1 MDRCASERTISLYLD
16 GELAPSAAERLRGHL
31 AVCRRCRRTVDDLG
45 AVDEAVRRQA
55 PPSGDV
61 PDVASRVTGD
71 LRRKGAFL
79 RARLDAGKRRA
90 FGESLV
96 SLRMAAALV
105 VAAGLAM
112 LAAAGTSQMTH
123 TRWARTTAPVLADAE
138 RVLVRLVYVD
148 RRDEAERL
156 AWARGESRK
165 LAMPERLAE
174 ARARAGGTWS
184 NDLASLETAF
194 MLLAQDRPLPAAITA
209 ELSGGQLLARAMRLR
224 EDLAAGG

>member
-1 MDRCASERTISLYLD
+1 MGRCASEKTISLYLD
-16 GELAPSAAERLRGHL
+16 GELPASAAERLRGHL

-45 AVDEAVRRQA
+45 AVDEAIRQTM

-71 LRRKGAFL
+71 LRCRGAFL

-90 FGESLV
+90 FGESLM

-105 VAAGLAM
+105 VAAGLVM
-112 LAAAGTSQMTH
+112 LAAAGTSRMTH
-123 TRWARTTAPVLADAE
+123 TRWARTTAPLLADAE
-138 RVLVRLVYVD
+138 RVLVRLVYVE
-148 RRDEAERL
+148 RHEEAERL

-165 LAMPERLAE
+165 LAIPERLAE
-174 ARARAGGTWS
+174 VRARAAGAWS
-184 NDLASLETAF
+184 DDLVSLEMAF
-194 MLLAQDRPLPAAITA
+194 VLLAEDRPLPAAVTA
-209 ELSGGQLLARAMRLR
+209 QLSGGQLLARAMRLR